1 MKPCKVV
8 PYVANITTKETTA
21 TAANKPELLINDF
34 AARGWAFESA
44 EKFETVVDDPGYYYI
59 HKNEVRLA
67 DHCIV
72 PASLLN
78 AAVL

>member
-44 EKFETVVDDPGYYYI
+44 EKFETVVDYRVI
-59 HKNEVRLA
+59 IISIKMKCA
-67 DHCIV
+67 
-72 PASLLN
+72 
-78 AAVL
+78 